1 MIFFKARP
9 LFFAKSVPKK
19 RLTLCQSFFGGE
31 ENVGGSEWQSHSE
44 WCVLRRFV
52 CGVSRRARSVPCRKR
67 VARRD
72 PSHRPFPHPGV
83 DTPGYRSHPALPCR
97 VADGRPLRGQRH
109 QSQVSAARAES
120 RRDVPLVASHG
131 SVRRRRCS
139 VWPIAA
145 RVSRAPEHEIGP
157 TRNAHH
163 FPITHHHSAAIG
175 GGIPNVIRVVL
186 RFFLIFAEVFQTHK
200 TII

>member
-1 MIFFKARP
+1 ME
-9 LFFAKSVPKK
+9 VPNG
-19 RLTLCQSFFGGE
+19 RAIRNGACFGG
-31 ENVGGSEWQSHSE
+31 
-44 WCVLRRFV
+44 LFV
-52 CGVSRRARSVPCRKR
+52 AFRGVRVPCLVANVSRA
-67 VARRD
+67 AT
-72 PSHRPFPHPGV
+72 HRTAVPHPGV

-145 RVSRAPEHEIGP
+145 RVSSASEHEIGP

-186 RFFLIFAEVFQTHK
+186 RFFSYLCRSFSNA
-200 TII
+200 